1 MSEIC
6 HGLPEVTSSPG
17 RHIGFEVRG
26 RRFAWY
32 LDDHHGDGRLALVC
46 KAPPGENAA
55 LAAAEPARYFM
66 PSYVGPKGWVGVWLD
81 VDSVDWD
88 RVEALVADSYRLVAP
103 KRLASAV

>member
-6 HGLPEVTSSPG
+6 HGLPEATSSPG
-17 RHIGFEVRG
+17 QHVGFEVRG

-55 LAAAEPARYFM
+55 LAAADRARYFM

-81 VDSVDWD
+81 TGSVDWD
-88 RVEALVADSYRLVAP
+88 RVEALVTDSYRLVAP
-103 KRLASAV
+103 KRLAREV